1 MERFYETLKTMEPPG
16 KVQKLEQIIHFL
28 RSNNTHQHA
37 DALLELKNC
46 YSEPLLFKNE
56 RKFRAY
62 LAWCHIYDLPHH
74 PAFAHVLTQT

>member
-46 YSEPLLFKNE
+46 YS
-56 RKFRAY
+56 
-62 LAWCHIYDLPHH
+62 
-74 PAFAHVLTQT
+74 